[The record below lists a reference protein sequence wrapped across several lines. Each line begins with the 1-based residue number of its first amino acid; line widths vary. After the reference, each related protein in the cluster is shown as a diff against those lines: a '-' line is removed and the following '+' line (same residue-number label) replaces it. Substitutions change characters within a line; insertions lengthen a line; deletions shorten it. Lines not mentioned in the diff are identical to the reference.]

1 MLPSIGLGTYKLK
14 GEEVIDSVTNALEL
28 GYRHIDTAQM
38 YDNEREVGRAIAD
51 SGVPRDDIFLT
62 TKVWTDRFR
71 HDDLIAS
78 LHESLERLGTEY
90 VDLVLLHWPSPNGE
104 VPMAE
109 SMAALVEAKR
119 QGLTRHIGVSNFTNA
134 QLDEALNLEGGDQII
149 TNQVEVH
156 PFLANR
162 KVVDHCEA
170 RGVKV
175 TGYMPLARGRVMEDD
190 TLKAIAEEQNAT
202 PAQIALAW
210 VASRDIVVIP
220 SSTRREHLESNMEAM
235 KISLTADEMTRI
247 DELDRGERIANPSFA
262 PEWDE

>member
-1 MLPSIGLGTYKLK
+1 
-14 GEEVIDSVTNALEL
+14 
-28 GYRHIDTAQM
+28 
-38 YDNEREVGRAIAD
+38 
-51 SGVPRDDIFLT
+51 
-62 TKVWTDRFR
+62 
-71 HDDLIAS
+71 
-78 LHESLERLGTEY
+78 
-90 VDLVLLHWPSPNGE
+90 
-104 VPMAE
+104 MAE
-109 SMAALVEAKR
+109 SIGALAEAR
-119 QGLTRHIGVSNFTNA
+119 RLGLTRHIGVSNFTNA
-134 QLDEALNLEGGDQII
+134 QLDEALNVEGGDQII

-175 TGYMPLARGRVMEDD
+175 TGYMPVARGKVMDDD

-202 PAQIALAW
+202 PAQIAPAW

-220 SSTRREHLESNMEAM
+220 SSTKREHLAANLEAM